1 MADRLPMGNKMALC
15 MMAAIV
21 LLQGVTALP
30 GTQAAAISDTTVTP
44 ETLQPIPAANILTS
58 GTIIDLV
65 FVETV
70 DSKANKTGEIIAMK
84 VADDVLSGTAVIIP
98 AGSPV
103 SAEIIHAARARAG
116 GKPGELIV
124 SARYIQLGD
133 RQIPLKGFK
142 FGASGTGK
150 SKVTESAVVAAV
162 VAAPIALFIAGGEKH
177 VDAGGRGF
185 AKLKEDF
192 DFTSMIAAPKTTA
205 PLKVSTQPTE
215 GEIQ

>member
-1 MADRLPMGNKMALC
+1 MAVLLPMGDNMLLC

-21 LLQGVTALP
+21 LLQGVTAVP
-30 GTQAAAISDTTVTP
+30 GTQAAAISETTVIP
-44 ETLQPIPAANILTS
+44 ETSQPIPVSNILAS
-58 GTIIDLV
+58 GTIIDLL
-65 FVETV
+65 FVDTV
-70 DSKANKTGEIIAMK
+70 DSKANKTGEFIAMK

-116 GKPGELIV
+116 GKPGELIL

-133 RQIPLKGFK
+133 KQIPLKGFK
-142 FGASGTGK
+142 FGGSGTGK
-150 SKVTESAVVAAV
+150 SKVTESALVAAV

-192 DFTSMIAAPKTTA
+192 DFTSMIAAPKTSA
-205 PLKVSTQPTE
+205 PLTVSTQPTE